1 MESKPIY
8 TPLEYKANDYSGLKG
23 LHGITDEQIEVHL
36 KLYNGYVNRT
46 NALLAKLAK
55 LANDGQHADSSYQEL
70 KRRAGWEWNGMR
82 LHEYYFD
89 NLGANAAPHPRRQPV
104 RRPRRQPVRQRGR
117 VEGRPD
123 GHRQDAGRRL
133 GDHLPRPAST
143 ARSGTTGSTS
153 TRSATPPAPSPLLV
167 LDVWEH
173 AFSVYR
179 KPTDRPAYLE
189 DFFANVCWDT
199 VGQAP
204 RRRRR
209 RSLIGPSTAGRS
221 SRSRPASRLIT

>member
-1 MESKPIY
+1 MANTTY
-8 TPLEYKANDYSGLKG
+8 TPIEYKANDYSSLKG

-46 NALLAKLAK
+46 NALLAKTAK
-55 LANDGQHADSSYQEL
+55 MANEGQHADSSYQEL

-89 NLGANAAPHPRRQPV
+89 NLGASGALNAAQSPFAA
-104 RRPRRQPVRQRGR
+104 R
-117 VEGRPD
+117 VEAQFGTVDAWKADLFGVAKMPGVGWAITYLD
-123 GHRQDAGRRL
+123 PKNGQIWNHWVNQHEVGH
-133 GDHLPRPAST
+133 P
-143 ARSGTTGSTS
+143 SG
-153 TRSATPPAPSPLLV
+153 AVPLLV

-179 KPTDRPAYLE
+179 KPTNRPAYLK

-199 VGQAP
+199 VGK
-204 RRRRR
+204 R
-209 RSLIGPSTAGRS
+209 LAG
-221 SRSRPASRLIT
+221 AGV